1 MKNNKL
7 IYKLTVATIA
17 LLLIFSV
24 FAAAAK
30 AHEPTKSLEE
40 LLDESDSVIAGTVE
54 SITSYWHDDYS
65 SIYSSVV
72 VWVDD
77 IFKGE
82 DEREKITV
90 IIPGGEV
97 DGLRQVVSDMP
108 LFEPGERAVIFLD
121 KEFDRSVPGWVTNH
135 GSFNVT
141 GGFQGKLDIDDNSN
155 INGIPLELF
164 SEAFEAYES
173 EGIQFNLEVY
183 ENSSTYQ
190 NNKDFVTIGIRWPG
204 SSPKVPFVVNAS
216 EDITKQIKAA
226 ANTWS
231 KAGANFEFLY
241 KSGHTNTSKATF
253 NGVNEI
259 FRGNLGHNRALA
271 VATIWFNGSQIVEA
285 DMTFNSAFAWST
297 TGSGGYDIQTVALHE
312 FGHWVGLD
320 HSPIWESI
328 MYYQI
333 KGVQRYLHPVDVAG
347 IQYIYGKSASTG
359 TDPVSNPDPETEACI
374 IKPPAKPSGPTEGY
388 VGVNYSFSVAGATC
402 SQGHPV
408 EYRFHWDDDT
418 NQTLSGWIAS
428 GEASKTW
435 QSEGTYNVRVRA
447 RCSVDNSYFSDW
459 SPILKVIISG
469 EAPVTSPESNTDP
482 EPTQGSEPP
491 KDPEEDNTSSPDDET
506 DQMNNEDPKNES
518 EPKDDNTDSGTSDDQ
533 DKEEDN
539 DAGNTSDNN
548 KTNTDESEKTTIK
561 HTLSIKSEGK
571 GTVNPSVGKH
581 QYEINSEV
589 QLMATPAAGWAFEKW
604 LLDDLE
610 LHNDSITVTVSKDRE
625 VTAYFTELNL
635 GDISGDGKVNVNDVV
650 LTMRHVL
657 GQAPLNSDEKLLAD
671 VNGDGVIDVR
681 DVTLIMRYALGIIDK
696 FPAH

>member
-1 MKNNKL
+1 MKNNKFFF
-7 IYKLTVATIA
+7 KLTVASIA
-17 LLLIFSV
+17 MLLVFSL
-24 FAAAAK
+24 FATTTE
-30 AHEPTKSLEE
+30 AHAPTKSLEE
-40 LLDESDSVIAGTVE
+40 LLDESDSIIAGTVE
-54 SITSYWHDDYS
+54 SVNSYWHDDYN

-82 DEREKITV
+82 DEREKITIV
-90 IIPGGEV
+90 IPGGEV
-97 DGLRQVVSDMP
+97 DGLRQFVSDMP

-121 KEFDRSVPGWVTNH
+121 KTFDRSVPDWVTGN
-135 GSFNVT
+135 GTFSIT
-141 GGFQGKLDIDDNSN
+141 GGFQGKLDIDDNNS
-155 INGIPLELF
+155 INGFPLELF
-164 SEAFEAYES
+164 GEAFEAYES
-173 EGIQFNLEVY
+173 EGIQFNIEVY

-204 SSPKVPFVVNAS
+204 PSPSVPFVVNAS
-216 EDITKQIKAA
+216 DEITTQIRAA

-231 KAGANFEFLY
+231 KAGANFGLTY

-259 FRGNLGHNRALA
+259 FRGDLGQHRALA

-285 DMTFNSAFAWST
+285 DMTFNSAFTWST

-333 KGVQRYLHPVDVAG
+333 KGVQRNLHPVDVAG
-347 IQYIYGKSASTG
+347 IQYIYGKSASSG
-359 TDPVSNPDPETEACI
+359 TDPINNPDPEAEDCI
-374 IKPPAKPSGPTEGY
+374 IKPPAKPSGPSEGY

-418 NQTLSGWIAS
+418 NQTLSSWIAT
-428 GEASKTW
+428 GKASKTW

-459 SPILKVIISG
+459 SPILKVTISG
-469 EAPVTSPESNTDP
+469 EAPVTNPESN
-482 EPTQGSEPP
+482 
-491 KDPEEDNTSSPDDET
+491 KDPEEDNTSSPDNGTDET
-506 DQMNNEDPKNES
+506 TNDD
-518 EPKDDNTDSGTSDDQ
+518 PKDDNDGSGTDDQ
-533 DKEEDN
+533 VKDDTDN
-539 DAGNTSDNN
+539 TKNN
-548 KTNTDESEKTTIK
+548 DTDESEKTTVKHNLNIK
-561 HTLSIKSEGK
+561 IEGK
-571 GTVNPSVGKH
+571 GTVNPSAGKH

-589 QLMATPAAGWAFEKW
+589 QLQATPAAGWAFEKW

-610 LHNDSITVTVSKDRE
+610 LHSDSITVTVSKDRE
-625 VTAYFTELNL
+625 VTAYFTRLNL
-635 GDISGDGKVNVNDVV
+635 GDISGDGEVTVNDVV
-650 LTMRHVL
+650 LAMRHIL
-657 GQAPLNSDEKLLAD
+657 GQATLNSDKLLLAD
-671 VNGDGVIDVR
+671 VNGDGEIDIR
-681 DVTLIMRYALGIIDK
+681 DVTLIMRYALGIIDT